1 MSRQPPPPEPS
12 TSYPHPSSSTGDS
25 PPRRLRQSSSRTG
38 SPLPSNGGERR
49 GWAGPAAGPSS
60 PRLSPGPEY
69 RAREG
74 VDRARPV
81 SGHMLDDMRRNGSSD
96 SLRARGGSGLGL
108 PPINTSHLHP
118 STSSSG
124 APYGHQGAGGSNSS
138 SPATSPRLPPA
149 ENLSQHYPSP
159 HQHQHPTGASS
170 SSSHNSLSHNSG
182 LSQKPHWYP
191 SPAPS
196 PTTRSPALGSTSSH
210 PDRSNSGDSSASQP
224 GGEPRPSEKPSG
236 RSGGGSSREGGA
248 LVPQACAS
256 CHLPMTGQFVRA
268 LGTVYH
274 LDCFRCQV
282 SPAR

>member
-1 MSRQPPPPEPS
+1 M
-12 TSYPHPSSSTGDS
+12 
-25 PPRRLRQSSSRTG
+25 SSRTG

-60 PRLSPGPEY
+60 PPRLSPGPEY

-74 VDRARPV
+74 VDRTRPV

-96 SLRARGGSGLGL
+96 SLRTRGGGSGLGL

-124 APYGHQGAGGSNSS
+124 VPYGHQGAGGSNSS

-149 ENLSQHYPSP
+149 EYLSQHYPSP
-159 HQHQHPTGASS
+159 HHHPTGASS

-182 LSQKPHWYP
+182 LSHKPHWYP

-196 PTTRSPALGSTSSH
+196 PTNRSPALGSSSSH
-210 PDRSNSGDSSASQP
+210 PDRSNSGDSSSSQP
-224 GGEPRPSEKPSG
+224 GGEQRVSEKASG
-236 RSGGGSSREGGA
+236 RSGSSRDGGA

-268 LGTVYH
+268 LGTVFH

-282 SPAR
+282 SPMRGRLGGRVLMSVE